1 MIHVIAAAV
10 AAHNATQQATNAAIM
25 AANATLNAANAAN
38 QASKLS
44 KDAED
49 EGMEFIIGIGIVT
62 LIVIAIAIMSYFW
75 DDTLKTALHD
85 FIEWTCSFNGTFDI
99 KAFFG
104 IK

>member
-1 MIHVIAAAV
+1 MIHVIAAAS
-10 AAHNATQQATNAAIM
+10 AAHNATQQAINAAIM
-25 AANATLNAANAAN
+25 VANAAN

-44 KDAED
+44 KAVED
-49 EGMEFIIGIGIVT
+49 EGMEYIIGFGISV
-62 LIVIAIAIMSYFW
+62 LIVIALAFISYFW
-75 DDTLKTALHD
+75 DDTLKNALHD

>member
-25 AANATLNAANAAN
+25 AANAVN
-38 QASKLS
+38 QANKLS
-44 KDAED
+44 KDVED
-49 EGMEFIIGIGIVT
+49 EGMEYIIGFGISV
-62 LIVIAIAIMSYFW
+62 LIVIALALISYFL

>member
-1 MIHVIAAAV
+1 MIHVIAASV

-25 AANATLNAANAAN
+25 AANVAANAAN

-49 EGMEFIIGIGIVT
+49 EDMEFIIGIGIVA
-62 LIVIAIAIMSYFW
+62 LIVIALALMSYFW
-75 DDTLKTALHD
+75 DDTLKNALHD

>member
-1 MIHVIAAAV
+1 MIHVIAAAM
-10 AAHNATQQATNAAIM
+10 ARNATQQATNAAVM
-25 AANATLNAANAAN
+25 AANAAN
-38 QASKLS
+38 QASKLN
-44 KDAED
+44 KDTED
-49 EGMEFIIGIGIVT
+49 EGMEFIIGVGIVA

-75 DDTLKTALHD
+75 DDTLKNALHD